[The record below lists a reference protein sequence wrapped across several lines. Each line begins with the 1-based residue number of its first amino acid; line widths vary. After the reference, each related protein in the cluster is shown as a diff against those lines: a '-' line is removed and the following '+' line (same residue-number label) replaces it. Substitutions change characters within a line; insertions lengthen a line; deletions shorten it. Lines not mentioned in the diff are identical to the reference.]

1 MATSVT
7 SAINLET
14 GEEEHVRNAKDGQL
28 HKCKFCPAHML
39 PVQGAIREWH
49 YRLAPGHQ
57 HTHPICMQLE
67 KHGRAY
73 DVQQTDLEKL
83 FAGLYRP
90 DKEPTTPPPSPGPE
104 PEPEPGPEDPG
115 DDGGEETGGE
125 EEPEINKVLPCRT
138 LHHLWQ
144 AGIYNL
150 LAYAKIGDAVRS
162 DIFLWFKDFNFLK
175 TTEPL
180 GNRILAVR
188 PVKPLSDANAI
199 LFDIFRRPR
208 GEAYFEEKYF
218 VLKMDN
224 RKQFNQACNRLFDL
238 KENAGG
244 VTEPVP
250 KRTIVVIAGD
260 WSEIDHADYTTYEID
275 DGPHR
280 FGAQI
285 AHYYSRKQIYPIP
298 TDPFKTK

>member
-125 EEPEINKVLPCRT
+125 EEPEIYKVLPP
-138 LHHLWQ
+138 
-144 AGIYNL
+144 
-150 LAYAKIGDAVRS
+150 AVRKNPRS
-162 DIFLWFKDFNFLK
+162 IKFFLAGLCTIFGRRESIIFWRMLK
-175 TTEPL
+175 SEMRCGQIFFSGL
-180 GNRILAVR
+180 RI
-188 PVKPLSDANAI
+188 S
-199 LFDIFRRPR
+199 
-208 GEAYFEEKYF
+208 
-218 VLKMDN
+218 
-224 RKQFNQACNRLFDL
+224 
-238 KENAGG
+238 
-244 VTEPVP
+244 T
-250 KRTIVVIAGD
+250 
-260 WSEIDHADYTTYEID
+260 S
-275 DGPHR
+275 
-280 FGAQI
+280 
-285 AHYYSRKQIYPIP
+285 
-298 TDPFKTK
+298 